1 MILAMKK
8 HYHCDPHDQRDEPLV
23 FDWDIETGEISG
35 PSAAWILEV
44 AACRYVPICPPP
56 NGWDLSPEPLKSRVD
71 MAAIIG
77 YRHKLPEDLRG
88 YYPHLPRPKGLGPY
102 IID

>member
-1 MILAMKK
+1 MKK
-8 HYHCDPHDQRDEPLV
+8 HYHCEHRTQGEDPLV
-23 FDWDIETGEISG
+23 FDWDEETGEISG
-35 PSAAWILEV
+35 PSAGRIREF
-44 AACRYVPICPPP
+44 AACRAVPIYPPP
-56 NGWDLSPEPLKSRVD
+56 NYWDLSPEPLKSRVD

-77 YRHKLPEDLRG
+77 IWHKLPEDLRG